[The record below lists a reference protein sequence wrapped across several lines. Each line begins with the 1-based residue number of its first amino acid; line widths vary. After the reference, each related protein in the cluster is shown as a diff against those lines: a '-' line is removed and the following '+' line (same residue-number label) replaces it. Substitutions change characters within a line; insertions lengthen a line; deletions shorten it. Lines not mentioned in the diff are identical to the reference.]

1 MQENGGTKTLTL
13 AILPICLYLV
23 IAPVWYP
30 AIAARMYDN
39 ARLLQLGVLAL
50 VVLSLL
56 LPAARSA
63 VA

>member
-1 MQENGGTKTLTL
+1 MQENGRSKTLTL

-39 ARLLQLGVLAL
+39 ARLLQLGVIAL
-50 VVLSLL
+50 VVL
-56 LPAARSA
+56 
-63 VA
+63 